1 MVINKIYL
9 IIACCVVYFLACG
22 SVTTIFA
29 QEEKSDDKTYE
40 LLKASNEKMDILISI
55 IQKQST
61 AANLPVTQISNN
73 EEFQALELLVR
84 NTIMPKIDGLANF
97 SKDKSTKTE
106 TSLGNLNNKLIE
118 ISKRLEIVE
127 KFSNE
132 FTINLEFMKSFKIEV
147 LKNATSARSI
157 EKQVNEDLALMND
170 TISSLLKINKDN
182 QNAIKTFRSFNR
194 DIQWIIDEIDN
205 LYMEIEDQQDFAFQ
219 EQQKARNIPNEK

>member
-1 MVINKIYL
+1 
-9 IIACCVVYFLACG
+9 
-22 SVTTIFA
+22 
-29 QEEKSDDKTYE
+29 
-40 LLKASNEKMDILISI
+40 MDILISI